1 MRELSL
7 HVMDIVQN
15 SLSAGASLTEISVTE
30 EGANMAIE
38 IKDNGRGMSQ
48 EQVKSVVDPFF
59 TTRTTRKV
67 GLGVPLFK
75 MAAEQTGGSFSISS
89 EVGVGTRLAA
99 AFQTASVDM
108 IPLGDINSTI
118 SLLIR
123 CNPDRD
129 FLFRR
134 AKDGREFTLDT
145 RELRQV
151 LGEDVPLDAPE
162 VMEWIDAYLAEQ
174 TESIFGGAISNEII
188 RGTQSN

>member
-30 EGANMAIE
+30 QGKQMAIA
-38 IKDNGRGMSQ
+38 IIDNGRGMSQ
-48 EQVKSVVDPFF
+48 EQVKSVIDPFF

-89 EVGVGTRLAA
+89 ELGAGTRLTAV
-99 AFQTASVDM
+99 FQTTSVDM

-134 AKDGREFTLDT
+134 AKDGKEFTLDT
-145 RELRQV
+145 RELRRV
-151 LGEDVPLDAPE
+151 LGEGVALDAPE
-162 VMEWIDAYLAEQ
+162 VREWINAYLAEQ
-174 TESIFGGAISNEII
+174 TETIFGGTI
-188 RGTQSN
+188 